1 MNHEI
6 AMLQSLSVCNKY
18 LKKLNKRCM
27 NAALNS
33 FSAEGYPNGTLG
45 QISALAKLTAERDA
59 FLSVMHTVCNA
70 LNGMPKGYRALLV
83 AIYVKKV
90 PRQVVADKY
99 GVSLST
105 VYRKLT
111 RARKYFRIEMEKA
124 GFDAAWFV
132 QNFKNYECA
141 LNMFRQQSH
150 ELNFV
155 SSDGYC
161 SMRLCA

>member
-18 LKKLNKRCM
+18 LKKLNERCM

-33 FSAEGYPNGTLG
+33 FSADGYPDGTMG
-45 QISALAKLTAERDA
+45 QMSALVKLTAERDSFVA
-59 FLSVMHTVCNA
+59 AMHTIRNLLSRV
-70 LNGMPKGYRALLV
+70 PKEYRALLV
-83 AIYVKKV
+83 TVYVKNV
-90 PRQVVADKY
+90 PRQEVADTY

-111 RARKYFRIEMEKA
+111 RARKYFREEMEKF
-124 GFDAAWFV
+124 GCDASWFV
-132 QNFKNYECA
+132 DNFKDYQCA

-150 ELNFV
+150 EQKHV
-155 SSDGYC
+155 AQSV
-161 SMRLCA
+161 RA

>member
-59 FLSVMHTVCNA
+59 FLSVMQTVCNA
-70 LNGMPKGYRALLV
+70 LSGMPKGYRALLV

-111 RARKYFRIEMEKA
+111 RARKYFRTEMEKA

-150 ELNFV
+150 ALNFV